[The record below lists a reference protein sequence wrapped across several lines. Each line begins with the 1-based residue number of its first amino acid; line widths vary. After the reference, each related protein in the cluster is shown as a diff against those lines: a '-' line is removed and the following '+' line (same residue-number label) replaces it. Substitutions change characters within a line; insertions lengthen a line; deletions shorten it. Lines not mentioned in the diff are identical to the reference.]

1 MIALR
6 IVIFVLA
13 VIGPAGC
20 LVTKVIRAIHTKNNY
35 AAWMGV
41 ILSVLLC
48 YSYFD
53 IWAVAFCYPNW
64 VLPHH
69 DPDTYGLIRMFIF
82 GLAFIL
88 SLTETLR
95 KSSLAGW
102 IANGLLFYAV
112 IDIYSSV
119 FIFDNYRGP

>member
-6 IVIFVLA
+6 IVIFIMA
-13 VIGPAGC
+13 VIGPVGC
-20 LVTKVIRAIHTKNNY
+20 LITKVIRANHTKNDY
-35 AAWMGV
+35 TAWMGV
-41 ILSVLLC
+41 ILSALLC
-48 YSYFD
+48 YSYFN
-53 IWAVAFCYPNW
+53 IWAVVFYYPNW

-69 DPDTYGLIRMFIF
+69 DPDTYCLFRMFICAS
-82 GLAFIL
+82 AFIS

-102 IANGLLFYAV
+102 FANGFLLYAV